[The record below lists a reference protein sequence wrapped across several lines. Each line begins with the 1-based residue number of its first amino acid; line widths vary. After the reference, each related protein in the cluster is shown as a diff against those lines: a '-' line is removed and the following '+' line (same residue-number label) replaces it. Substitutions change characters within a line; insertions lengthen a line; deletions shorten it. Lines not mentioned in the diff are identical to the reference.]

1 MSLSNRVKEFMKMFQ
16 MVSGTDD
23 RVKPEDIDWQPP
35 KINVPTNNQAQVE
48 QQKRV
53 NKTQEES
60 IQEMFQRMFAADQIR
75 KAKEQERLKNQM
87 EQDVEKQQQSV
98 RIDEENQSEIES
110 RLTGSSSRK
119 LRI

>member
-1 MSLSNRVKEFMKMFQ
+1 MYLSNRVKKFMKMFQ
-16 MVSGTDD
+16 KVSGTDD
-23 RVKPEDIDWQPP
+23 GVKPEDIDWQPP
-35 KINVPTNNQAQVE
+35 INNQAQVE

-87 EQDVEKQQQSV
+87 EQDVEKQQHSV
-98 RIDEENQSEIES
+98 RIDEENQKEIDS
-110 RLTGSSSRK
+110 RLTGYSSRK